1 MTVCQADNNRPR
13 NTISLP
19 DRVSTALSPIT
30 EKSVRH
36 SSRLNRNDGFY
47 AVRLDREHT
56 KKRKI
61 SVVKIDG
68 RTGETGPVPLAVLQ
82 GWGIDYGIAPSELS
96 NEALLQTPKQSP
108 PMKTQLTKSMQFD
121 RRAGGHFWDC
131 FLLLMWNVLADHNF
145 LLYVLFWLLAPYLPL
160 LAKAGPKLLLSYC
173 SYG

>member
-36 SSRLNRNDGFY
+36 SSRLNRNDGFCV
-47 AVRLDREHT
+47 VRLDREHT

-68 RTGETGPVPLAVLQ
+68 RTGEAGPVPLAVLQ
-82 GWGIDYGIAPSELS
+82 VGASTVEL
-96 NEALLQTPKQSP
+96 LLVSF
-108 PMKTQLTKSMQFD
+108 PMK
-121 RRAGGHFWDC
+121 
-131 FLLLMWNVLADHNF
+131 
-145 LLYVLFWLLAPYLPL
+145 LFFILCNNCPPNEDTNDEINAV
-160 LAKAGPKLLLSYC
+160 
-173 SYG
+173 